1 MGLGL
6 EIGMLL
12 EETLMKK
19 LLFIYMHLFPHTHS
33 PTQSGCAINV
43 FPPSFLKETFIA
55 AVAIC
60 RGLIWVVG
68 GWTQNRL
75 RGLGKWASGQGDW
88 AGQVRKPLVGNWAC
102 VWKQDNF
109 SIIENNFIGIFASF
123 SLIPDG
129 ALLFRHLHF

>member
-6 EIGMLL
+6 EIGILP

-75 RGLGKWASGQGDW
+75 RGLGKWASGQVGKGTGR
-88 AGQVRKPLVGNWAC
+88 AGKETLGGQLGMCLLGN
-102 VWKQDNF
+102 
-109 SIIENNFIGIFASF
+109 ETIFQ
-123 SLIPDG
+123 
-129 ALLFRHLHF
+129 

>member
-43 FPPSFLKETFIA
+43 FPASFLKETFIA

-75 RGLGKWASGQGDW
+75 RGLGKWARGLGRAGKETLGGQLGMCLETR
-88 AGQVRKPLVGNWAC
+88 Q
-102 VWKQDNF
+102 F
-109 SIIENNFIGIFASF
+109 FNN
-123 SLIPDG
+123 
-129 ALLFRHLHF
+129 